1 MVISKPA
8 PDEYHPFQL
17 DYISRVPEGTNI
29 LAMLAA
35 QPVELRAL
43 VDTLD
48 DADARAIPAPGQW
61 SIKEV
66 LQHINDTER
75 ILTFRALAIARGESA
90 AIPGFE
96 QDDYAAAVSAIANNR
111 SVGDLL
117 AEFDLIRAA
126 TLPLVRNLAP
136 DTHLRTT
143 IVSGKRTSVRTWLHV
158 IAGHVALHIDS
169 LKTTY
174 GCG

>member
-1 MVISKPA
+1 MQLSRPT
-8 PDEYHPFQL
+8 PDEHHPFQM
-17 DYISRVPEGTNI
+17 DYISRVPEGVNV

-43 VDTLD
+43 VGPID
-48 DADARAIPAPGQW
+48 DARASAIPKPGEW
-61 SIKEV
+61 SIKDV

-96 QDDYAAAVSAIANNR
+96 QDDYARAVSASANRR

-117 AEFDLIRAA
+117 AEFDAIRAA

-136 DTHLRTT
+136 ETHTLTT
-143 IVSGKRTSVRTWLHV
+143 IASGRRTSVRTWLHV
-158 IAGHVALHIDS
+158 IPGHVASHIES
-169 LKTTY
+169 LKTAY

>member
-1 MVISKPA
+1 MVISKPT

-17 DYISRVPEGTNI
+17 DYISRVPEGVNI

-48 DADARAIPAPGQW
+48 DASARAVPKPGEW

-75 ILTFRALAIARGESA
+75 ILTFRALAIARGEQA

-96 QDDYAAAVSAIANNR
+96 QDEYASAVSTVANNR

-136 DTHLRTT
+136 ETHVRAT
-143 IVSGKRTSVRTWLHV
+143 IVSGRRTSVRTWLHV
-158 IAGHVALHIDS
+158 IPGHVASHIES
-169 LKTTY
+169 LKTVY
-174 GCG
+174 GLG

>member
-1 MVISKPA
+1 MVVSKPT

-17 DYISRVPEGTNI
+17 DYISRVPEGVNI

-48 DADARAIPAPGQW
+48 DAHARAIPTPGEW

-66 LQHINDTER
+66 LQHISDTER
-75 ILTFRALAIARGESA
+75 ILAFRALAIARGEQA

-96 QDDYAAAVSAIANNR
+96 QVDYAAAVSTVANNR

-117 AEFDLIRAA
+117 AEFELIRAA

-136 DTHLRTT
+136 DTHMRAT

-158 IAGHVALHIDS
+158 IAGHVASHIES
-169 LKTTY
+169 LKTVY
-174 GCG
+174 GRG

>member
-1 MVISKPA
+1 MIQPPQTDEFA
-8 PDEYHPFQL
+8 PYYAG
-17 DYISRVPEGTNI
+17 YIQRVPSGAD
-29 LAMLAA
+29 LFALLAA
-35 QPVELRAL
+35 QPGESRAL
-43 VDTLD
+43 LQAVSE
-48 DADARAIPAPGQW
+48 AQANVRPKPGEW

-75 ILTFRALAIARGESA
+75 ILTFRALAIARGEQA

-96 QDDYAAAVSAIANNR
+96 QDDYAKSVSASANNR
-111 SVGDLL
+111 GIGDLL

-136 DTHLRTT
+136 DTHTRTT
-143 IVSGKRTSVRTWLHV
+143 IVSGRRTSVRTWLHV
-158 IAGHVALHIDS
+158 IPGHVASHIES
-169 LKTTY
+169 LKTVY